1 MQKIGWNRR
10 GFLRNNLFQ
19 PRKNYSIANAEQRAD
34 TTENGGRW
42 VSSDGDFEPLPYSR
56 AGVTAD
62 RALAIDAVYACVNL
76 YARTIAS
83 LPLILYRK
91 GSNGK
96 VRANDHPLYS
106 LLHNEPNPN
115 MSSHTFRKLLE
126 ASLKLYGNA
135 YAWIEFDRYYQVKA
149 LWPLQSNSVVAQRSM
164 RTGELFYDAVL
175 YDGMTRRFRAYEM
188 LHVPGLGFD
197 GISGRSPIRQFA
209 ETMGLN
215 IDMKA
220 YGRKFFQNGARPSGI
235 LKHPGSLSEEA
246 QRRLTKSFERRY
258 SGVDNSNK
266 TMLLEEGMEYQPIGI
281 SPEEA
286 QFLES
291 RKFGVN
297 EIARIFGVPPHMIAD
312 LEHSTFSNIEQ
323 QDLNFA
329 KHSILPEC
337 VNWEQELM
345 RKLLNDAEREQYEI
359 EFNMEGL
366 VRGDMQSRYQAYAI
380 GRQWG
385 FLTADDIR
393 EKENMG
399 HVESGDKTYAPLN
412 MISSELADQYWQAK
426 IQELQN
432 KGGGNVAE

>member
-1 MQKIGWNRR
+1 MQLRHTGWNRR
-10 GFLRNNLFQ
+10 AILRNTSF
-19 PRKNYSIANAEQRAD
+19 PRSGLAQKPEQRA
-34 TTENGGRW
+34 EAMGSAGSWIN
-42 VSSDGDFEPLPYSR
+42 SDGDFESLPYPNR
-56 AGVTAD
+56 VTPD
-62 RALAIDAVYACVNL
+62 SALAIDAVYACVNL

-83 LPLILYRK
+83 LPLILYKK
-91 GSNGK
+91 GGK
-96 VRANDHPLYS
+96 GKERAVGHPLYS

-115 MSSHTFRKLLE
+115 MSSHTFRKIME

-135 YAWIEFDRYYQVKA
+135 YAWIEFDSYYQIKA
-149 LWPLQSNSVVAQRSM
+149 LWPLQSNGVVPQRSR
-164 RTGELFYDAVL
+164 RTGELFYDAML
-175 YDGMTRRFRAYEM
+175 YDGTARRFRAYEM
-188 LHVPGLGFD
+188 VHIPGLGFD
-197 GISGRSPIRQFA
+197 GIAGRSPIRQFA
-209 ETMGLN
+209 ETMGLSLD
-215 IDMKA
+215 IKK
-220 YGRKFFQNGARPSGI
+220 YGRKFFQNSARPAGV
-235 LKHPGSLSEEA
+235 LKHPKVLSEAA
-246 QRRLTKSFERRY
+246 QRRLIKSFERQY
-258 SGVDNSNK
+258 SGVDNANR

-297 EIARIFGVPPHMIAD
+297 EIARIYGVPPHMIAD

-337 VNWEQELM
+337 INWEQELM
-345 RKLLNDAEREQYEI
+345 RKLLNDQERQSYEI

-399 HVESGDKTYAPLN
+399 HVDGGDKTYAPLN
-412 MISSELADQYWQAK
+412 MISSELADQYWLAK
-426 IQELQN
+426 IQESKS
-432 KGGGNVAE
+432 KGVNLNAE